1 MVRVLSSSM
10 NRKASR
16 IAGKGAC
23 ISFTICPRAKIC
35 TQAVPVDFEYFEI
48 VVVILC
54 ITLNM
59 TRKQSLIDKVN
70 VSI

>member
-35 TQAVPVDFEYFEI
+35 TQAVPVDFEI